1 MEYKLCLENWS
12 QFDFLINNF
21 YEIVEYKRG
30 RGVYGDRIIL
40 RRPRNPQSVFATPDK
55 QYDFYYLDAHNTK
68 EFPRTT
74 AEKIVLITKFV
85 CDPQA
90 MTQIIRTDDANVI
103 SWSLN
108 LRKKMRSAKSIDYNT
123 LNDILVAEYHK
134 MSNDFLAKL
143 HAHRQK
149 QYLLASSEA
158 LGLVSPEFANN
169 QIKVL

>member
-1 MEYKLCLENWS
+1 MEYKLCHENWS

-68 EFPRTT
+68 ELPRTT

-103 SWSLN
+103 NWSLN
-108 LRKKMRSAKSIDYNT
+108 LRKKMRSAK
-123 LNDILVAEYHK
+123 
-134 MSNDFLAKL
+134 SNDFLAKL